1 MRRLSII
8 GEINEKNLKTFS
20 DELSALE
27 AENDNNITVEL
38 HSDGGNPMVGLAFSS
53 RIRTSPCNIIIE
65 AHGLVGSSAVIILA
79 AGDHRRMAKECWL
92 YLHEAS
98 DKVKGKISDIETVAK
113 QCRQLEDQW
122 NMLLEFYTK
131 VSKARWDE
139 LHKKD
144 VYIPSDDCVVLGI
157 VEEVF

>member
-8 GEINEKNLKTFS
+8 GEINEAAFKTFS
-20 DELSALE
+20 DELSELE
-27 AENDNNITVEL
+27 YNSEDAVTIQL

-79 AGDHRRMAKECWL
+79 AADTRRMAKEAWL
-92 YLHEAS
+92 YLHEAE
-98 DKVKGKISDIETVAK
+98 DKFKGKISDMERVAK
-113 QCRQLEDQW
+113 QSRNLEDQW
-122 NMLLEFYTK
+122 NTLLAFYTK
-131 VSKARWDE
+131 TSKERWDE

-144 VYIPSDDCVVLGI
+144 IYIPADECAILGL